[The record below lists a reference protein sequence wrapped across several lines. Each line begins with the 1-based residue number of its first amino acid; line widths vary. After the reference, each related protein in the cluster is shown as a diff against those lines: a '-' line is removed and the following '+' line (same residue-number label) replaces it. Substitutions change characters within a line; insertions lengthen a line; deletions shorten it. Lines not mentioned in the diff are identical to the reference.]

1 MDIRIT
7 RGLETAPEAAEIR
20 KAVFIEEQ
28 GFENEFDEIDGY
40 AFHAV
45 LFAED
50 DFPIACGRL
59 YSSDGKRF
67 IIGRIAV
74 LKQFR
79 SKGFGEKIVTALENK
94 ACELGGTETELS
106 AQVRA
111 KGFYERLGY
120 SPFGEEYFDEYCPHI
135 AMRKKL

>member
-1 MDIRIT
+1 MEIRISQ
-7 RGLETAPEAAEIR
+7 GLDNAPEAAEIR
-20 KAVFIEEQ
+20 RTVFINEQ
-28 GFENEFDEIDGY
+28 GFENEFDDIDVY

-50 DFPIACGRL
+50 NAPAACGRL
-59 YSSDGKRF
+59 YSTDGKCF
-67 IIGRIAV
+67 TVGRIAV
-74 LKQFR
+74 MKHFR
-79 SKGFGEKIVTALENK
+79 RKGYGESIVKALEKK
-94 ACELGGTETELS
+94 ARELGGIETELS

-111 KGFYERLGY
+111 KVFYEKLGY

>member
-20 KAVFIEEQ
+20 KTVFVDEQ
-28 GFENEFDEIDGY
+28 GFENEFDDTDGY

-45 LFAED
+45 LFSED
-50 DFPIACGRL
+50 NFPIACGRL

-79 SKGFGEKIVTALENK
+79 RMGLGEKIVTSLENK
-94 ACELGGTETELS
+94 AGELGGTETELS

-111 KGFYERLGY
+111 KGFYEKLGY
-120 SPFGEEYFDEYCPHI
+120 SPFGEEYLDEYCPHI